1 VARPRR
7 RFRVTGD
14 TLYRDLLG
22 EGILLQTE
30 TARYFGVD
38 GVARRMWQLIVEH
51 GDLDRVEAELKREYQ
66 VSPEM
71 LAADLDRFVAQL
83 LKKKLVE
90 SLPD

>member
-1 VARPRR
+1 M
-7 RFRVTGD
+7 
-14 TLYRDLLG
+14 
-22 EGILLQTE
+22 
-30 TARYFGVD
+30 
-38 GVARRMWQLIVEH
+38 ARRMWQLIVEH

>member
-1 VARPRR
+1 MARPRR